1 MPIPP
6 CTAPG
11 SRRGTRR
18 LEFLINARKRH
29 HPRRA
34 RHRSGRLVRRL
45 PDGAPL
51 DSTAP
56 RTRCR
61 TAPDSPA
68 PAGAPRPPPGREPGA
83 NPTAVPAAG
92 AAARPLP
99 TDRRRL
105 QSHMPD
111 DDREQPAGSRR
122 NRRTRPAGHDPQTRP
137 DCDDRIEHT
146 AADQHLWEA
155 LNRARAR
162 TTPPGSRRRRGRWP
176 GPWPGHPDS
185 GSARGRTGRG
195 SRPGPGGTGLKPD
208 GSGFQAHIPRC
219 HRIPTQPHPRPPEP
233 SCMGRGHPPGGRH
246 TTGSGV
252 VSR

>member
-1 MPIPP
+1 MNN
-6 CTAPG
+6 
-11 SRRGTRR
+11 R
-18 LEFLINARKRH
+18 ERH

-51 DSTAP
+51 NGAANQVQDRTGLPQP
-56 RTRCR
+56 R
-61 TAPDSPA
+61 
-68 PAGAPRPPPGREPGA
+68 APRPPPGHRGPRGRGSG
-83 NPTAVPAAG
+83 PPPAHRSPPSPVAY
-92 AAARPLP
+92 A
-99 TDRRRL
+99 
-105 QSHMPD
+105 D

-155 LNRARAR
+155 LNRARADYAPGFSPPPR
-162 TTPPGSRRRRGRWP
+162 TLARALARPPGQWIR
-176 GPWPGHPDS
+176 
-185 GSARGRTGRG
+185 
-195 SRPGPGGTGLKPD
+195 SRPNR
-208 GSGFQAHIPRC
+208 PRKSAWPRRYWPETRRQ
-219 HRIPTQPHPRPPEP
+219 RIPGAHPALPSDPNSTASPPPEP

>member
-1 MPIPP
+1 M
-6 CTAPG
+6 
-11 SRRGTRR
+11 
-18 LEFLINARKRH
+18 
-29 HPRRA
+29 
-34 RHRSGRLVRRL
+34 
-45 PDGAPL
+45 

-68 PAGAPRPPPGREPGA
+68 AGSPAPTGPPRSPRLGQRPGPCPQIA
-83 NPTAVPAAG
+83 AVSS
-92 AAARPLP
+92 RN
-99 TDRRRL
+99 
-105 QSHMPD
+105 MPD

-155 LNRARAR
+155 LNRARADYAPGFSPPPR
-162 TTPPGSRRRRGRWP
+162 TLARALARPPGQWIR
-176 GPWPGHPDS
+176 
-185 GSARGRTGRG
+185 
-195 SRPGPGGTGLKPD
+195 SRPNRPRKSAC
-208 GSGFQAHIPRC
+208 SGRYWPETRRQ
-219 HRIPTQPHPRPPEP
+219 RIPGAHPALPSDPNSTASPAPEP

>member
-1 MPIPP
+1 MNN
-6 CTAPG
+6 
-11 SRRGTRR
+11 R
-18 LEFLINARKRH
+18 ERH

-34 RHRSGRLVRRL
+34 RHRSGRLVRRF

-61 TAPDSPA
+61 TAPDSPSR
-68 PAGAPRPPPGREPGA
+68 GLPGPHRA
-83 NPTAVPAAG
+83 TAVPAAG

-122 NRRTRPAGHDPQTRP
+122 NRRTRPAGHDAQTRP

-155 LNRARAR
+155 LNRARADYAPGFSPPPR
-162 TTPPGSRRRRGRWP
+162 TLARALARPPGQWIR
-176 GPWPGHPDS
+176 
-185 GSARGRTGRG
+185 
-195 SRPGPGGTGLKPD
+195 SRPTR
-208 GSGFQAHIPRC
+208 PRKSAWPRRYWPETRRQ
-219 HRIPTQPHPRPPEP
+219 RIPGAHPALPSDPNSTASPPPEP

>member
-1 MPIPP
+1 MN
-6 CTAPG
+6 T
-11 SRRGTRR
+11 
-18 LEFLINARKRH
+18 RKRH

-68 PAGAPRPPPGREPGA
+68 AGSPAPTGPPRSPRLGQRPGPCPQIA
-83 NPTAVPAAG
+83 AVSS
-92 AAARPLP
+92 RN
-99 TDRRRL
+99 
-105 QSHMPD
+105 MPD

-155 LNRARAR
+155 LNRARADYAPGFSPPPR
-162 TTPPGSRRRRGRWP
+162 TLARALARPPGQWIR
-176 GPWPGHPDS
+176 
-185 GSARGRTGRG
+185 
-195 SRPGPGGTGLKPD
+195 SRPNR
-208 GSGFQAHIPRC
+208 PRKSAWPRRYWPETRRQ
-219 HRIPTQPHPRPPEP
+219 RIPGAHPALPSDPNSTASPPPEP

>member
-1 MPIPP
+1 M
-6 CTAPG
+6 
-11 SRRGTRR
+11 
-18 LEFLINARKRH
+18 
-29 HPRRA
+29 
-34 RHRSGRLVRRL
+34 
-45 PDGAPL
+45 

-68 PAGAPRPPPGREPGA
+68 AGSPAPTGPPRSPRLGQRPGPCPQIA
-83 NPTAVPAAG
+83 AVSS
-92 AAARPLP
+92 RN
-99 TDRRRL
+99 
-105 QSHMPD
+105 MPD

-137 DCDDRIEHT
+137 DCDDRIKHT

-155 LNRARAR
+155 LNRARADYAPGFSPPPR
-162 TTPPGSRRRRGRWP
+162 TLARALARPPGQWIR
-176 GPWPGHPDS
+176 
-185 GSARGRTGRG
+185 
-195 SRPGPGGTGLKPD
+195 SRPNR
-208 GSGFQAHIPRC
+208 PRKSAWPRRYWPETRRQ
-219 HRIPTQPHPRPPEP
+219 RIPGAHPALPSDPNSTASPPPEP

>member
-1 MPIPP
+1 MN
-6 CTAPG
+6 T
-11 SRRGTRR
+11 
-18 LEFLINARKRH
+18 RKRH

-34 RHRSGRLVRRL
+34 RHRSGRLVRRF

-68 PAGAPRPPPGREPGA
+68 AGSPAPTGPPRSPRLGQRPGPCPQIA
-83 NPTAVPAAG
+83 AVSS
-92 AAARPLP
+92 RN
-99 TDRRRL
+99 
-105 QSHMPD
+105 MPD

-122 NRRTRPAGHDPQTRP
+122 NRRTRPAGHDAQTRP

-155 LNRARAR
+155 LIRARAR

-219 HRIPTQPHPRPPEP
+219 HRIPTQPHPRLPNPAAW
-233 SCMGRGHPPGGRH
+233 GGDTRPGGGTQPGRV
-246 TTGSGV
+246 SSV
-252 VSR
+252 VDK

>member
-1 MPIPP
+1 MN
-6 CTAPG
+6 T
-11 SRRGTRR
+11 
-18 LEFLINARKRH
+18 RKRH

-45 PDGAPL
+45 PDGAPW
-51 DSTAP
+51 TQ
-56 RTRCR
+56 RR
-61 TAPDSPA
+61 
-68 PAGAPRPPPGREPGA
+68 REPGA
-83 NPTAVPAAG
+83 GPHRTPPAAG
-92 AAARPLP
+92 SPAPTGPPRSPRLGQRPGPCPQIAAVSSRN
-99 TDRRRL
+99 
-105 QSHMPD
+105 MPD

-219 HRIPTQPHPRPPEP
+219 HRIPTQPHPRLPNPAAW
-233 SCMGRGHPPGGRH
+233 GGDTRPGGGTQPGRV
-246 TTGSGV
+246 SSV
-252 VSR
+252 VDK

>member
-1 MPIPP
+1 M
-6 CTAPG
+6 
-11 SRRGTRR
+11 
-18 LEFLINARKRH
+18 
-29 HPRRA
+29 
-34 RHRSGRLVRRL
+34 
-45 PDGAPL
+45 

-68 PAGAPRPPPGREPGA
+68 AGSPAPTGPPRSPRLGQRPGPCPQIA
-83 NPTAVPAAG
+83 AVSS
-92 AAARPLP
+92 RN
-99 TDRRRL
+99 
-105 QSHMPD
+105 MPD

-176 GPWPGHPDS
+176 GPRPGHPDS

-219 HRIPTQPHPRPPEP
+219 HRIPTQPHPRLPNPAAW
-233 SCMGRGHPPGGRH
+233 GGDTRPGGGTQPGRV
-246 TTGSGV
+246 SSV
-252 VSR
+252 VDK